1 MRRVYAD
8 HAATTPLHPAA
19 REAMLP
25 FLDHN
30 FGNPS
35 SLHRAGQEA
44 AMAVAQGRASVA
56 ALIAA
61 DEREIIFTSGGTEA
75 DNMAVFG
82 RAYSALR
89 RNGADEII
97 ASSVEHHAVLT
108 ACGELGRRGFR
119 VTFLPVDAR
128 GVVDPGAVADAISDR
143 TILVSVMHANNEVG
157 TLQPIEAIGAICRER
172 GVLFHTDAVQTVGHL
187 PIDVSGL
194 PVDLLSMSAH
204 KLYGPKG
211 VGALYVR
218 KGVKLAPLLYGG
230 GHEKGLRSGTE
241 NVPGIVGFGAAAHA
255 AKREMGSEA
264 TRLALLRD
272 HLLEELPRRLPG
284 TIVSGHPSLRLPGLA
299 SFCIE
304 GVEGE
309 SLLLALDEAGIAA
322 SSGSAC
328 STGSVEPSHVL
339 LAMGIEPDLARG
351 HLRLSLGRE
360 NTEEDIEY
368 LLEAVPRVT
377 KSLRQMSLSA

>member
-25 FLDHN
+25 FLEHN

-35 SLHRAGQEA
+35 SIHRAGQEA
-44 AMAVAQGRASVA
+44 ARAVAEARASVA
-56 ALIAA
+56 ALIGA

-75 DNMAVFG
+75 DNLAIFG
-82 RAYSALR
+82 AAYSSLR

-97 ASSVEHHAVLT
+97 TSSVEHHAVLT
-108 ACGELGRRGFR
+108 ACEELGRRGFR
-119 VTFLPVDAR
+119 VTLLPVDAH
-128 GVVDPGAVADAISDR
+128 GVVDPDAAADAISHR

-157 TLQPIEAIGAICRER
+157 TLQPIEKIGAVCRER

-187 PIDVSGL
+187 PVDVSDM

-241 NVPGIVGFGAAAHA
+241 NVPGIVGFGAAAQA
-255 AKREMGSEA
+255 AKQEMGSEA
-264 TRLALLRD
+264 IRLVSLRD
-272 HLLEELPRRLPG
+272 RLLEELPQRLPAAV
-284 TIVSGHPSLRLPGLA
+284 VSGHPSQRLPGLA

-309 SLLLALDEAGIAA
+309 SLLLALDEEGIAA

-328 STGSVEPSHVL
+328 TTGSLEPSHVL
-339 LAMGIEPDLARG
+339 LAMGVEPDLARG
-351 HLRLSLGRE
+351 HLRLSLGRG
-360 NTEEDIEY
+360 NTDQDIAY
-368 LLEAVPRVT
+368 LLEVVPRVAEN
-377 KSLRQMSLSA
+377 LRRMALSP